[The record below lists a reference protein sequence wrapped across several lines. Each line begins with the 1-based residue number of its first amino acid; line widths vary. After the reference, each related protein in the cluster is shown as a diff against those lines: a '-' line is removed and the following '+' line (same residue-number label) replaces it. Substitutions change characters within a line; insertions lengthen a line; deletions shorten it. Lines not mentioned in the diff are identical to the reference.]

1 MAFILF
7 YYLKNKLKLTSWL
20 PIQWHTFWFP
30 CWAPS
35 PKGGWSIVL
44 LCTNLFGTNNTGVCL
59 RSGLEEDLPTYFHI
73 FLIPPFCNFQ
83 KEVAVPIVKLMRE
96 ILDFHNEALNRS
108 LTNQMNI
115 TYIMW
120 IITYHWQLIN
130 KMDSPFQLFF
140 YTIMRGLLANTTRSF
155 ERITH

>member
-1 MAFILF
+1 MIDRICFA
-7 YYLKNKLKLTSWL
+7 LT
-20 PIQWHTFWFP
+20 
-30 CWAPS
+30 
-35 PKGGWSIVL
+35 
-44 LCTNLFGTNNTGVCL
+44 CL
-59 RSGLEEDLPTYFHI
+59 VPTTPVFAYSGLEEDLPTYFHI
-73 FLIPPFCNFQ
+73 FLIPPFCNLP

-96 ILDFHNEALNRS
+96 ILEFHNEALNRS

-130 KMDSPFQLFF
+130 KMDSPFQLLFF